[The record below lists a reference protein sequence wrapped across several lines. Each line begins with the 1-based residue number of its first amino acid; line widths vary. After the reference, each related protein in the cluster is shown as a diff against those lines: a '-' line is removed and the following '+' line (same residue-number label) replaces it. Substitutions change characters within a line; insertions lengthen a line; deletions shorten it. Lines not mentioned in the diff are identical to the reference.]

1 MDTLSLAA
9 YGLIAVAIAAKIVG
23 RLTTRQSHGLF
34 AIVFALLMIDD
45 IRNGA
50 TGWAMFGA
58 ALFAWAA
65 FSWWRGGG
73 GGGMRRRLRSRR
85 RKFRGVRR
93 TAPQST

>member
-23 RLTTRQSHGLF
+23 RLTERQSHGLF

-45 IRNGA
+45 IRSGE
-50 TGWAMFGA
+50 TGWAALGA
-58 ALFAWAA
+58 AFTAWAA
-65 FSWWRGGG
+65 YSWWHGGG
-73 GGGMRRRLRSRR
+73 GGGMRRRLRTRR
-85 RKFRGVRR
+85 RWFRGVRR